1 MSLLLLVTA
10 AALGLLA
17 FFEPCTIATHTLFA
31 ARANHEASRQRHAA
45 LAQLVLSRCLLLAAL
60 FGIAAGIG
68 LDGFS
73 APRAM
78 LMLGLIGLVYLVSRR
93 IYLPVPHLEFFRLIP
108 GGRRL
113 PQALKLGLTLP
124 ACTLPL
130 VAVVAVIAALGQR
143 IGLAALAGLAF
154 AGMFSLPTVW
164 DSLHGLSA
172 AHRAFLGRAAGASP
186 YLTAMLLWSGA
197 FLIWRTAGI

>member
-1 MSLLLLVTA
+1 MSAVLLVTA

-31 ARANHEASRQRHAA
+31 ARASHDAAHQRRSA
-45 LAQLVLSRCLLLAAL
+45 LAQLILSRTILLAAI
-60 FGIAAGIG
+60 FGIAAALG
-68 LDGFS
+68 LDGIS
-73 APRAM
+73 APRAA
-78 LMLGLIGLVYLVSRR
+78 LMLGLIGTVYLVSRR
-93 IYLPVPHLEFFRLIP
+93 IYLPVPHLEFFRIIP
-108 GGRRL
+108 RGHQL

-130 VAVVAVIAALGQR
+130 VAVASIIAALDHR
-143 IGLAALAGLAF
+143 IDSAILAGLAF

-172 AHRAFLGRAAGASP
+172 AHRVFLSKAAAATP
-186 YLTAMLLWSGA
+186 YVTAALLWGGA
-197 FLIWRTAGI
+197 FLIWQTGT

>member
-1 MSLLLLVTA
+1 MSAVLLVTA

-31 ARANHEASRQRHAA
+31 ARASHDAARRRRSA
-45 LAQLVLSRCLLLAAL
+45 LAQLMLSRGVLLAAI
-60 FGIAAGIG
+60 FGIAAAIR
-68 LDGFS
+68 LDGIS
-73 APRAM
+73 APTAT
-78 LMLGLIGLVYLVSRR
+78 LMLGVIGAVYLVSRR

-108 GGRRL
+108 GGCQL

-130 VAVVAVIAALGQR
+130 VAVVGVIAALGHR
-143 IGLAALAGLAF
+143 IDIALWAGLAF

-164 DSLHGLSA
+164 DSLHGLNA
-172 AHRAFLGRAAGASP
+172 EYRMFLGKAAAASP
-186 YLTAMLLWSGA
+186 YVTAALLWSGA
-197 FLIWRTAGI
+197 FLIWRTGI